1 MKRNYGW
8 KRDIPD
14 IRDVCYAPRISTNNL
29 PSRIDLRDEH
39 FPIFNQGNLG
49 SCTANAIS
57 TAHYFSQ
64 IKQKAQ
70 KAFVPSRLFIYYN
83 ERAMEGTI
91 NSDAGAVIRNGF
103 KCIAK
108 LGVCSEDTWKYKEDK
123 FSEKP
128 IENAYT
134 IALDHQVIKYMKV
147 VQMTKQLK
155 GCLAEGYPFVF
166 GFTVYDSFESDEVAR
181 TGIMSLPEGN
191 ESCMG
196 GHAVMCVGYD
206 DEKKVFIVQNSW
218 GKEWG
223 DKGYF
228 YMPYSYI
235 TNPSLAS
242 DFWTIRTI
250 EV

>member
-14 IRDVCYAPRISTNNL
+14 IRDVCYSPRISTNNL

-108 LGVCSEDTWKYKEDK
+108 LGVCSEDTWKYQEDK

-147 VQMTKQLK
+147 VQMTNQLK

-166 GFTVYDSFESDEVAR
+166 GFTVYDSFESDDVAIN
-181 TGIMSLPEGN
+181 GIMSLPEGN